1 MSQEVKALL
10 LGISG
15 GFAVAG
21 LFGLAIDAKDLAPWV
36 CLVTSA
42 VVLFTVKLIEAYYN
56 ER

>member
-15 GFAVAG
+15 GFAAAG